1 MLALGDNELPQT
13 IPVQLHALKL
23 EHDWLANDS
32 LFFCVAHGREEWML
46 QALLQGDAIVGVED
60 ENFFQEVDGLG
71 RRARVFLLKVC
82 SRISWELLEVLEC
95 L

>member
-1 MLALGDNELPQT
+1 MLALGDNELSESL
-13 IPVQLHALKL
+13 PVQLHALKL

-46 QALLQGDAIVGVED
+46 QALLEGDAIVGVED
-60 ENFFQEVDGLG
+60 EDFFQEVDGLG
-71 RRARVFLLKVC
+71 RRARVLLLKVC
-82 SRISWELLEVLEC
+82 TWVSGELLEVLES